1 MKGSIKYCLS
11 GVIAKMASLI
21 IPRKSLHDRT
31 ITFFNNTGELEL
43 AVSEDNLF
51 YIRSNDNYIDVWY
64 ADGEGS
70 LRKHLLR
77 SSLKT
82 VEDTL
87 GNTAMARC
95 HRQFI
100 VNTGKVKI
108 LRRRDDGYELELENP
123 DIPPIPVSSTYAGS
137 ITACFSP
144 CV

>member
-1 MKGSIKYCLS
+1 MKRRLKDDFL
-11 GVIAKMASLI
+11 GVFAKMASLVA
-21 IPRKSLHDRT
+21 PRKSLNDKI
-31 ITFFNNTGELEL
+31 ITFFNNTGNLEL
-43 AVSEDNLF
+43 AVAEENLF

-64 ADGEGS
+64 ADGDGS

-82 VEDTL
+82 AEETL
-87 GNTAMARC
+87 GNTLMARC

-100 VNTGKVKI
+100 VNTGKVRI

-123 DIPPIPVSSTYAGS
+123 EIPPIPVSSTYAGS